1 MKIYGSLNNRFD
13 ENHYFNGTYG
23 NLQVGTYATEY
34 LWSDRHAYEIT
45 EVIDQGHV
53 FIRPLK
59 AIRTDSYGMSDSQT
73 YRYESDP
80 KAVAEEI
87 MLKNG
92 KWRHVKRYN
101 KANMEKAVARMKE
114 DFKDEEVGER
124 YAVRAYCSGLTEKQR
139 ERMMAGKEIVK
150 LQDEINISFGIA
162 DEYYDYSF

>member
-1 MKIYGSLNNRFD
+1 MKIYGNLNNRFD

-34 LWSDRHAYEIT
+34 LWSDRHAYEVT

-59 AIRTDSYGMSDSQT
+59 AIRTDSYGMSDSQS

-92 KWRHVKRYN
+92 KWRHVRRYT
-101 KANMEKAVARMKE
+101 KEGLEKAVSIAKE
-114 DFKDEEVGER
+114 DCKTEDAAIR
-124 YAVRAYCSGLTEKQR
+124 LANYRYCSGLTEKQR

-162 DEYYDYSF
+162 DAYHDYSF